1 MSSRGLIG
9 VALGK
14 QSKWVLPS
22 SLLGL
27 QCISAFKNEMLHFE
41 SAMTLNRI
49 TSTQTQAT
57 LLGAQA
63 NAQSWCDA
71 GQSWDTHDAIPNMN
85 MGNTEGGVLFHSPHP
100 VPNFTDSFYCYRELD
115 LPQRRTEGRHGFVHW
130 CPIQE
135 VQPFYLLLQLQY
147 CATLFPKIVRWF
159 VMLRYF

>member
-27 QCISAFKNEMLHFE
+27 HYISAFKNEMLHFE

-49 TSTQTQAT
+49 ASTQTQAT

-63 NAQSWCDA
+63 NAQSWFNA
-71 GQSWDTHDAIPNMN
+71 GQSWDMHDGIPNMN

-100 VPNFTDSFYCYRELD
+100 VPNFHRQL
-115 LPQRRTEGRHGFVHW
+115 LLLQRRTEGRHGFVHW

-135 VQPFYLLLQLQY
+135 VQPFYLLLQLQH
-147 CATLFPKIVRWF
+147 CATLFPKLYVD
-159 VMLRYF
+159 L